1 MAKITPF
8 GQPAN
13 DSERDAI
20 YFLRRLP
27 ETFEI
32 FHNLEIKQNKETF
45 EVDLVILAPHCVFVV
60 DVKGTRGRIEVIG
73 PRWYPENRQAYGSP
87 VAKLR
92 NIAKV
97 LNTLFKDSNRLKPD
111 LGKVHVHAVTLMMA
125 EDVSINDPDGRD
137 SNHITY
143 CDDRCLS
150 YFQSRNFIPEHRL
163 TDIRAFFP
171 DIKRALQGKAR
182 PKSAP
187 PRYRDWQVEEELGR
201 SDRYVEYRA
210 RHLLMG
216 TSGWTA
222 RLRVYRVDPYQNAS
236 DRETEKK
243 LISNAFKSIYQV
255 PKHPNIL
262 SVQEFFEAEDG
273 DCFVLV
279 TEDIP
284 GQALR
289 QHITRQ
295 TASLNQ
301 KFSWIEQVLIALD
314 HAHKHG
320 VIHRN
325 LTPDNVLIGT
335 SGQVHLIGFDYAR
348 VVGRESTIA
357 HEIVDELE
365 GNAVYQAT
373 ECYRDP
379 AKASAT
385 SDLFSAGLVFYELL
399 TGQRAFETVE
409 QICDRAATFPTKA
422 SSLQPA
428 LSDGMDKWLQKLC
441 AFEPVNR
448 FTSADSALQ
457 DWSTLATLQ
466 NTDLANL
473 PANTPIDNRYR
484 VIERL
489 GHPGSFAVAYKVV
502 DALDDTVLVLKL
514 VTRDRRSVYER
525 LRQEYKTLR
534 QLPEHPHIVKV
545 EHAGFL
551 KDDTPFITFEYVEGQ
566 DVGHCI
572 ESNSLNL
579 ELAVQIAQQT
589 AIGLAHLHQSG
600 VYHQDIKPSNLLLTN
615 QGIRIIDFN
624 IAVSDHDEV
633 TVSAGTRKYLPP
645 DFKPSLNP
653 TVDEKVDRDL
663 YALGITF
670 YECVTGRYPFEESSP
685 PPGKL
690 PENPNETQDL
700 ETLSDQLVQVLFKV
714 IAPKRSAR
722 FTTAA
727 EFLDAITALTSLRK
741 VEEEETEAT
750 EHVEQI
756 PVEQALIEQTS
767 DSTAKDTANNSD
779 VVTTISPQ
787 AIAPSRPEQPIEAFQ
802 AGELQR
808 EELRAEVALPAQ
820 SEVLRLQPTDFTAK
834 QTGYTSEINS
844 GRLIA
849 AEKRTA
855 ITLFDRMPPS
865 APSQSWLNRG
875 KSGKSVVL
883 DPTGLYSPPAR
894 CIEIKTEAEWMKF
907 FFQSDGLYWVT
918 GRGPQAKRLC
928 DWTREWLRVWNRL
941 DLVLEEKQ
949 NPRDRLQEVFGTVPI
964 PAAWTEPQILQ
975 LAAAIDTYPSENP
988 VAHLLADIIDAERQ
1002 VWFEPPS
1009 IRHLAQWLSVQ
1020 VPDCCQPLERIW
1032 QNQIAVDAAEL
1043 ADLYQTEDKLQLLRQ
1058 WTGIIQPLAKIKVLN
1073 QYPLPIPYFF
1083 ADEFQS
1089 FWERRVLS
1097 AEGKAIDKLAPNKQS
1112 GMEQIAPLAYRIL
1125 KARPS
1130 WITSERKRKLASYL
1144 NYQELRELDSLQ
1156 PPPAPSPLAITAS
1169 SKDAL
1174 QWVTDQY
1181 LPFRRW
1187 DAAINSSEVRPRVSD
1202 RLADS
1207 FVNWLLQH
1215 YPDLRFESAV
1225 LNYSV
1230 ASLVQDLCQKHPV
1243 LWIVV
1248 DGLGWLDHQEL
1259 LAYLTRNGSFSVE
1272 TALQP
1277 KISILPTKTEYA
1289 KWSLYSQLPPSHSA
1303 WVPDAGKGFSMVGT
1317 GKRYTDRDYK
1327 RGTLHRDLKKRAH
1340 PLYCWDTDKFDH
1352 LYHTEQDWQNLY
1364 QIQRPHVLEG
1374 IARDIE
1380 YCVKQYPN
1388 PEQLKVV
1395 IASDH
1400 GQMIGAAEQLPNC
1413 PEGLDLKGRMAIG
1426 KTDDPRFMILEAE
1439 RYGLPHDLSIVRGAA
1454 CLNAFSYTEKN
1465 EIIGSHGGLFPE
1477 EVVVGVSVLRSFT
1490 ARFPIQIT
1498 CYGEG
1503 EAGQSGELTLAID
1516 NPNTV
1521 PLTQLCLY
1529 INELPNLKAGYPL
1542 EINVPAG
1549 QKIQAQVPIP
1559 SYPELPPNHEG
1570 KQLALTGEL
1579 QFLFADFEA
1588 GTANLNVESRLMVKQ
1603 LFSSGLDIDD
1613 FL

>member
-13 DSERDAI
+13 DGERDAI

-27 ETFEI
+27 DTFEI
-32 FHNLEIKQNKETF
+32 FHNLEIKQNKVTF
-45 EVDLVILAPHCVFVV
+45 EVDLVILAPQCVFVV
-60 DVKGTRGRIEVIG
+60 DVKGTRGQIEVIG
-73 PRWYPENRQAYGSP
+73 SRWYPENRQAYGSP

-97 LNTLFKDSNRLKPD
+97 LNTLFKDSNRLKPE

-125 EDVSINDPDGRD
+125 EDVSIVDRDGRD

-143 CDDRCLS
+143 CDQRCIT
-150 YFQSRNFIPEHRL
+150 YFQSRDFIPDHRL
-163 TDIRAFFP
+163 TDIRAFLP
-171 DIKRALQGKAR
+171 DIKRALQGRAR

-201 SDRYVEYRA
+201 TDRYIEYRA

-222 RLRVYRVDPYQNAS
+222 RLRVYRVDPYQNAT

-295 TASLNQ
+295 TTSLEQ

-314 HAHKHG
+314 HAHKYG

-325 LTPDNVLIGT
+325 LSPDNILIGVD
-335 SGQVHLIGFDYAR
+335 GQVHLIGFDYAR
-348 VVGRESTIA
+348 VVGRTSTIA
-357 HEIVDELE
+357 HEIVDDLE
-365 GNAVYQAT
+365 DDAVYQAT

-385 SDLFSAGLVFYELL
+385 SDLFSAGLIFYELL
-399 TGQRAFETVE
+399 AGQRAFESAE
-409 QICDRAATFPTKA
+409 QICDRAAIFLTKA
-422 SSLQPA
+422 SSLRPE
-428 LSDGMDKWLQKLC
+428 LSDGIDRWLQKLC
-441 AFEPVNR
+441 AFEPANR
-448 FTSADSALQ
+448 FSSADNVLQ

-489 GHPGSFAVAYKVV
+489 GHPGSFAVAYKVFDSLGKIV
-502 DALDDTVLVLKL
+502 RVLKL

-525 LRQEYKTLR
+525 IQQEYATLL
-534 QLPEHPHIVKV
+534 QVPDHPHIVKV
-545 EHAGFL
+545 IFAGHL
-551 KDDTPFITFEYVEGQ
+551 SDETPFIIFEYVEGR
-566 DVGHCI
+566 DVEHYI

-589 AIGLAHLHQSG
+589 ANGLAHLHQSG

-645 DFKPSLNP
+645 DFKPEPNP
-653 TVDEKVDRDL
+653 TLDEKIDRDL

-670 YECVTGRYPFEESSP
+670 YECVTGHYPFEEPSP
-685 PPGKL
+685 PLVKPPK
-690 PENPNETQDL
+690 NPKEFQGL
-700 ETLSDQLVQVLFKV
+700 ETLSDELVQVLLKT
-714 IAPKRSAR
+714 IAPKRSDR
-722 FTTAA
+722 FATTA
-727 EFLDAITALTSLRK
+727 EFLDAIAALNRLWK
-741 VEEEETEAT
+741 PEEAEAVELVELPNPSNVNDSSNLETIVQSQEIAPLPVESQTEAT
-750 EHVEQI
+750 
-756 PVEQALIEQTS
+756 LS
-767 DSTAKDTANNSD
+767 
-779 VVTTISPQ
+779 
-787 AIAPSRPEQPIEAFQ
+787 EQPE
-802 AGELQR
+802 R
-808 EELRAEVALPAQ
+808 VEVQPAN
-820 SEVLRLQPTDFTAK
+820 FTAK
-834 QTGYTSEINS
+834 TAGYTSEAHP

-849 AEKRTA
+849 AEKSTEA
-855 ITLFDRMPPS
+855 TLFDRLLLTSSP
-865 APSQSWLNRG
+865 QSTLARDRA
-875 KSGKSVVL
+875 SGRAVVL
-883 DPTGLYSPPAR
+883 DPTGLYSPPEGYL
-894 CIEIKTEAEWMKF
+894 EIRTEVEWIQSF
-907 FFQSDGLYWVT
+907 FRLDAPYWVT
-918 GRGPQAKRLC
+918 GKGLQAKRLC

-941 DLVLEEKQ
+941 DFVLEEKQ
-949 NPRDRLQEVFGTVPI
+949 HPRDRLQRLFGSVPI
-964 PAAWTEPQILQ
+964 PEEWTEQQILQ
-975 LAAAIDTYPSENP
+975 LSTVIDTYPSENP
-988 VAHLLADIIDAERQ
+988 VAHLLADLIDGERQ
-1002 VWFEPPS
+1002 LWFEPPS
-1009 IRHLAQWLSVQ
+1009 TRHLAQWLSVQ
-1020 VPDCCQPLERIW
+1020 VPDSCKPLERIW
-1032 QNQIAVDAAEL
+1032 QNQVAKDAAEL
-1043 ADLYQTEDKLQLLRQ
+1043 ADYYQTEDKLQLLRQ
-1058 WTGIIQPLAKIKVLN
+1058 WAGIVQSPPKIKALGC
-1073 QYPLPIPYFF
+1073 YPLPIPHFF

-1089 FWERRVLS
+1089 FWERQILS
-1097 AEGKAIDKLAPNKQS
+1097 AEGKAIDKLAPNQQP
-1112 GMEQIAPLAYRIL
+1112 GMEQIAPLVHKIL

-1130 WITSERKRKLASYL
+1130 WITSERKRKLSSYL
-1144 NYQELRELDSLQ
+1144 KYQELRELDNLQ
-1156 PPPAPSPLAITAS
+1156 PPPQPTPLDLEAS
-1169 SKDAL
+1169 VKDAM

-1187 DAAINSSEVRPRVSD
+1187 DIAINASETRPSGSA

-1207 FVNWLLQH
+1207 FVNWLLKH
-1215 YPDLRFESAV
+1215 YPDLRFSSSV

-1230 ASLVQDLCQKHPV
+1230 AALVQDLCQEHSV
-1243 LWIVV
+1243 LWVVV
-1248 DGLGWLDHQEL
+1248 DGLGWLDHQQL
-1259 LAYLTRNGSFSVE
+1259 LAYLTQNGSFSIE
-1272 TALQP
+1272 SALQP

-1303 WVPDAGKGFSMVGT
+1303 WVPDAGKGFLMMGT

-1327 RGTLHRDLKKRAH
+1327 RGTLHRDLNKNAH
-1340 PLYCWDTDKFDH
+1340 QLYCWDTDKFDH

-1364 QIQRPHVLEG
+1364 QVQRPHVLEG

-1380 YCVKQYPN
+1380 YCVKQHPN
-1388 PEQLKVV
+1388 PEQLKIV

-1400 GQMIGAAEQLPNC
+1400 GQILGAAEQLSNC

-1426 KTDDPRFMILEAE
+1426 KTDDPRFVILEAE
-1439 RYGLPHDLSIVRGAA
+1439 RYGLPHDLSVVRGAA

-1477 EVVVGVSVLRSFT
+1477 EVVVGVSVLRLFT
-1490 ARFPIQIT
+1490 ARLPVQVI

-1503 EAGQSGELTLAID
+1503 DAGHNGELTLTID

-1529 INELPNLKAGYPL
+1529 INELPSLKTGYSL
-1542 EINVPAG
+1542 EIIVPAG
-1549 QKIQAQVPIP
+1549 QKVQAQIP
-1559 SYPELPPNHEG
+1559 VTNYPELPPNHEG
-1570 KQLALTGEL
+1570 RQLALTGEL
-1579 QFLFADFEA
+1579 GFQFADVEA
-1588 GTANLNVESRLMVKQ
+1588 GTASLDAESRLNVKQ